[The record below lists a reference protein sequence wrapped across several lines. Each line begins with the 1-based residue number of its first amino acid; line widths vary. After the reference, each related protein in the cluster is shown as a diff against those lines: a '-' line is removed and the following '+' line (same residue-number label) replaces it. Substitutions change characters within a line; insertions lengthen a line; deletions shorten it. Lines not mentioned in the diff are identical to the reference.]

1 MRSTTETSENSGFP
15 AERLKMNEPC
25 NALPAAVCDKYCRR
39 GSIDQ
44 LRDRLRSAQEEVERL
59 SALIAKVEKN
69 PEVADLLNE
78 ISKVL

>member
-1 MRSTTETSENSGFP
+1 MNDSCTT
-15 AERLKMNEPC
+15 
-25 NALPAAVCDKYCRR
+25 LPAAVCDKYYRR

-59 SALIAKVEKN
+59 TALLAKVEKN